1 MREHRVKMIRHIDD
15 NDPSLSEIW
24 IGTDEDEYEHTMPND
39 RHSGA
44 NGREGTSFSGQKVLD
59 Q

>member
-39 RHSGA
+39 R
-44 NGREGTSFSGQKVLD
+44 N
-59 Q
+59 